1 MFASRIPYVFKKR
14 FAMNLRIQCAACVS
28 GLILFAAAGQA
39 LLAADEKPFD
49 ARAYSR
55 AVDRAIQ
62 FLVGK
67 AQASDGSFSAQ
78 AGPGVTAVVV
88 AGILHHG
95 RSADD
100 PAVAKSLK
108 YLEGFVQPDGGVYAK
123 DSFYKN
129 YETSLAL
136 MCFAEAN
143 RDGRY
148 NKLIQNAHKFLKAS
162 QWDENMGIDK
172 SNPAYGGAGYG
183 RSKRPDLSNTGFF
196 LDALKAAGD
205 GPDDEAVKKALI
217 FVSRCQNLESEHN
230 TLPFA
235 TKNPD
240 GGFYYTAA
248 GGGASPAGT
257 LPNGG
262 LRSYGSMTYAG
273 LKSMIYA
280 GVGADDPRV
289 KAAVKW
295 LQSHYDLTS
304 NPGLGGSG
312 LYYYY
317 HTFAKA
323 LDAVGKPEFVDD
335 KGVKHDWRSEL
346 LAALLQRQQSDGSW
360 VNKDTRWMEGDPNL
374 VTGYALLTLA
384 YCKPA
389 KGK

>member
-1 MFASRIPYVFKKR
+1 MNLPKHYMVCVVGFVL
-14 FAMNLRIQCAACVS
+14 FAMLD
-28 GLILFAAAGQA
+28 QA
-39 LLAADEKPFD
+39 VLAAEVKLID
-49 ARAYSR
+49 AKTYAQ

-62 FLVGK
+62 YLLSKG
-67 AQASDGSFSAQ
+67 QGPDGAFSAQ
-78 AGPGVTAVVV
+78 AGPGVTAVVT
-88 AGILHHG
+88 AGILRHG

-108 YLEGFVQPDGGVYAK
+108 YLEGFVQSDGGIYAK
-123 DSFYKN
+123 DTFYKN

-143 RDGRY
+143 RGGRY
-148 NKLIQNAHKFLKAS
+148 NKLIKNADKFLKAE
-162 QWDENMGIDK
+162 QWDERVGQDK
-172 SNPAYGGAGYG
+172 SSPSYGGAGYG
-183 RSKRPDLSNTGFF
+183 RNKRPDLSNTGFF

-248 GGGASPAGT
+248 GGGVSQAGS
-257 LPNGG
+257 LPDGG

-280 GVGADDPRV
+280 GVGPDDPRV
-289 KAAVKW
+289 KAALKW
-295 LQSHYDLTS
+295 LQSHYDVTS
-304 NPGLGGSG
+304 NPGMGSSG

-323 LDAVGKPEFVDD
+323 LDTLGKPEFIEAPRFAGRADPPPTARRFV
-335 KGVKHDWRSEL
+335 G
-346 LAALLQRQQSDGSW
+346 QRG
-360 VNKDTRWMEGDPNL
+360 
-374 VTGYALLTLA
+374 
-384 YCKPA
+384 
-389 KGK
+389 

>member
-1 MFASRIPYVFKKR
+1 MELYKYF
-14 FAMNLRIQCAACVS
+14 AACVA
-28 GLILFAAAGQA
+28 GFVLFAMPDRVV
-39 LLAADEKPFD
+39 LAAEDKPMD
-49 ARAYSR
+49 AKTYAQ

-62 FLVGK
+62 YLLSKG
-67 AQASDGSFSAQ
+67 QGPDGAFSAQ
-78 AGPGVTAVVV
+78 AGPGVTAVAT
-88 AGILHHG
+88 AGILRHG

-100 PAVAKSLK
+100 PTVAKSLK
-108 YLEGFVQPDGGVYAK
+108 YLEGFVQADGGVYAK
-123 DSFYKN
+123 DSFTKN
-129 YETSLAL
+129 YETSLAV

-148 NKLIQNAHKFLKAS
+148 NKFIKNAEKFLKQE
-162 QWDENMGIDK
+162 QWDEKMSQDK
-172 SNPAYGGAGYG
+172 SSPAYGGAGYG
-183 RSKRPDLSNTGFF
+183 KSKRPDLSNTSFF

-248 GGGASPAGT
+248 SGGKSMAGD
-257 LPNGG
+257 LPDGG

-280 GVGADDPRV
+280 GVGPDDPRI

-295 LQSHYDLTS
+295 LQSHYDVTT
-304 NPGLGGSG
+304 NPGMGSSG

-323 LDAVGKPEFVDD
+323 LDALGKPEFIDD
-335 KGVKHDWRSEL
+335 KGVKHDWRRDLLGEL
-346 LAALLQRQQSDGSW
+346 IRRQKPDGSW
-360 VNKDTRWMEGDPNL
+360 VNEDNRWMESDPNL
-374 VTGYALLTLA
+374 VTGYVLLTLA
-384 YCKPA
+384 YCKPGSGA
-389 KGK
+389 LK